1 MPSKVALEIQTNR
14 LTEIYKRA
22 LMGGASPMS
31 LTRELGNALT
41 AIINNVAK
49 SAPNGKY
56 TIDVKLIKSPNEFVG
71 MCVYPD
77 INTLTAALSDLTF
90 VSISKAVSAWES
102 IDKYTLE
109 IDENVFDRNLIAFS
123 PEELT
128 AMSLHELGHVIFS
141 SYVPERLY
149 RAYRTHAES
158 LDMMDKKIL
167 RKVLGIFYVVPTLTI
182 CGIHKWYIGKN
193 GMYEEYYCDKVFGIP
208 DAQENMASALNKI
221 IKRYGNSII
230 IKETEDIKLHEADRD
245 MNWCNLNIIDISRR
259 REYLQAELFNRSAR
273 TKSITVKRAFL
284 NISAKLGVGLKDRYT
299 HAVIAMESV
308 VGMVDSGELPIEG
321 VFDAYEF
328 THGFNGSSIENIVA
342 MSLERGSK
350 QATEALKSNKAPIL
364 PSDYA
369 LDEISIEVDKIENHN
384 DRIYVLDLIYSRIED
399 LTAFEKWAKANDQYQ
414 RYSSKI
420 QQKRDYLNTLRQAVL
435 TKKLPDKNYGVY
447 VQYPKGYEG

>member
-1 MPSKVALEIQTNR
+1 MRNTELEIRTGQVTS
-14 LTEIYKRA
+14 IFKGA
-22 LMGGASPMS
+22 LMGEYSPQS
-31 LTRELGNALT
+31 LTQLLGKTLSAVINT
-41 AIINNVAK
+41 ASKNSSNV
-49 SAPNGKY
+49 KY
-56 TIDVKLIKSPNEFVG
+56 TIDVKLIKSPNEFIG

-77 INTLTAALSDLTF
+77 ITTLTAALSDLSF
-90 VSISKAVSAWES
+90 VSLSKAVSAWES
-102 IDKYTLE
+102 INKFTLE
-109 IDENVFDRNLIAFS
+109 IDENVFDRNLIAFD

-128 AMSLHELGHVIFS
+128 AMCLHELGHIIFS

-149 RAYRTHAES
+149 RAYRTNAES

-167 RKVLGIFYVVPTLTI
+167 RKVLGIFYVVPALTI
-182 CGIHKWYIGKN
+182 CGIHKWYVGKN
-193 GMYEEYYCDKVFGIP
+193 GMFEEYYCDKVFCMP
-208 DAQENMASALNKI
+208 DAQEHMASALNKI
-221 IKRYGNSII
+221 IKKYGNSII
-230 IKETEDIKLHEADRD
+230 VKETEDIKLHEADRD
-245 MNWCNLNIIDISRR
+245 VNWCNLNIRDISRR

-273 TKSITVKRAFL
+273 TKSFTVKRAFL
-284 NISAKLGVGLKDRYT
+284 NISARLGVGLKDRYT

-308 VGMVDSGELPIEG
+308 VGMVDSGEVPIEK
-321 VFDAYEF
+321 VFDTYEF
-328 THGFNGSSIENIVA
+328 THGFDSSSVENIVA
-342 MSLERGSK
+342 MSLERGFK

-399 LTAFEKWAKANDQYQ
+399 LDTFEKWAKANDQYQ
-414 RYSSKI
+414 RHSSKI